1 PPFLLAKALVA
12 AGWSPAGMWVMSLL
26 GTLGLLAG
34 ASASLSLKGARR
46 VPAIASAHA
55 GAALVGLALAPGS
68 PTAAAGAIALL
79 VSGTLWITTLPG
91 LGGAG
96 WLAVAG
102 GWGALL
108 GGSVG
113 MWAIAQAA
121 LGLGYGVI
129 AVILLPA
136 GALLALAVAGLRRGG
151 SAESLPNRLSAKVG
165 AVRGARCGRSPLLA

>member
-1 PPFLLAKALVA
+1 PPFLLAEGFVG
-12 AGWSPAGMWVMSLL
+12 AGWGPAGMWVMSLL

-55 GAALVGLALAPGS
+55 GAAIVGLALAPGS

-79 VSGTLWITTLPG
+79 VSGTLWVVTLPG
-91 LGGAG
+91 VGQAG
-96 WLAVAG
+96 WLGAVG

-113 MWAIAQAA
+113 VWAIAQGA
-121 LGLGYGVI
+121 LDLGYGVI
-129 AVILLPA
+129 AVVLLPA
-136 GALLALAVAGLRRGG
+136 GALLAL
-151 SAESLPNRLSAKVG
+151 SA
-165 AVRGARCGRSPLLA
+165 